1 MVDPLSALI
10 AVRHRI
16 LTGKLG
22 PDGRFV
28 VPVFDGSRRFDAE
41 GHVTRRDGRLHVD
54 LMLKPIAGFRD
65 DKPDEDED
73 PEDSPRP
80 VEIEFTDDA
89 TLLPV
94 RLEVSIAWFPA
105 VVRLGS

>member
-1 MVDPLSALI
+1 MI
-10 AVRHRI
+10 R
-16 LTGKLG
+16 
-22 PDGRFV
+22 PDVG
-28 VPVFDGSRRFDAE
+28 A
-41 GHVTRRDGRLHVD
+41 
-54 LMLKPIAGFRD
+54 